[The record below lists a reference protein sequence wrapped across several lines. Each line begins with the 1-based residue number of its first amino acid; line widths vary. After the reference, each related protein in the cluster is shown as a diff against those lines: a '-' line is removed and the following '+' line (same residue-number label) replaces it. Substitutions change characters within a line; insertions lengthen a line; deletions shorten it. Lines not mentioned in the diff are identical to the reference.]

1 MNRIKR
7 VYLCS
12 NDGNPSIPVVW
23 TLQKLIE
30 LLRVRFKDLDEELKV
45 YENMTGSHNHLD
57 TSELMKIIN
66 LSYIDEENDD

>member
-7 VYLCS
+7 VYLGS
-12 NDGNPSIPVVW
+12 NDDNPSIPVVW

-45 YENMTGSHNHLD
+45 YENMTGAHNHLD

>member
-7 VYLCS
+7 VYLGS
-12 NDGNPSIPVVW
+12 NDGNPNIPVVW

-30 LLRVRFKDLDEELKV
+30 LLRVRFKDFDEELKV
-45 YENMTGSHNHLD
+45 YENMTVSHYLD